1 MIRIWLISL
10 LLCFSFMATVAC
22 KSGITSDKQETR
34 VKKSSNT
41 DKKKKKIKKNLLE
54 FSVPGDKN
62 DYVVGEKIKI
72 ELNKVN
78 PEYEIDSIGITI
90 NNRRESILKE
100 GEFDCVWNT
109 ENINPGSQKI
119 TAEAFH
125 SGELKSRTSLTII
138 LKSDIIPTHHKYEVV
153 NIFPHDPQAY
163 TQGLV
168 YEDGFL
174 YEGTGQR
181 GKSSL
186 RKILLQTGELSASLN
201 LPPDLFGEGVCIF
214 GDKIFQLTWTS
225 KTGFVYDK
233 KSFKY
238 QNQIKYSTQGWGI
251 TTDGKIL
258 IMSDGTNY
266 LYFLEPKYFSQLS
279 KIEVFD
285 DKGPV
290 QNLNELEYING
301 IVYANIFMS
310 DLIALIDPGNGKV
323 LAYIDCKGLLKEEE
337 KHPELDVLNG
347 IAYDNQNNRLFITG
361 KNWPKLFEIRII
373 ED

>member
-1 MIRIWLISL
+1 
-10 LLCFSFMATVAC
+10 MAIDGC
-22 KSGITSDKQETR
+22 KSDITSDKQETR
-34 VKKSSNT
+34 VKESSNT
-41 DKKKKKIKKNLLE
+41 DKNEKKIKEKLFE
-54 FSVPGDKN
+54 FTNPGDKN
-62 DYVVGEKIKI
+62 DYVVGEKISIKLI
-72 ELNKVN
+72 KVN

-90 NNRRESILKE
+90 NNRRESILQE
-100 GEFDCVWNT
+100 DEFDYVWNT

-125 SGELKSRTSLTII
+125 SGELRSRTSLTII
-138 LKSDIIPTHHKYEVV
+138 LKSDIIPTHHRYEVV
-153 NIFPHDPQAY
+153 NVFPHDPQAY

-225 KTGFVYDK
+225 KIGFVYDK

-323 LAYIDCKGLLKEEE
+323 LAYIDCKGLLKKED
-337 KHPELDVLNG
+337 KHSELDVLNG
-347 IAYDNQNNRLFITG
+347 IAYDNKNSRLFITG

-373 ED
+373 EN